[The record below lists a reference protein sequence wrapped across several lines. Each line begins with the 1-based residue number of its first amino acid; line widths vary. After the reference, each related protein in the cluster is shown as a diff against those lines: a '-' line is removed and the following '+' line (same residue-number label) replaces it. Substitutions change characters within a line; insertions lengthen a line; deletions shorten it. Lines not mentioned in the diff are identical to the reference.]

1 MDATIHMLCGVVC
14 VARTMV
20 DAVPLSVPMRST
32 DDVPFPLYRCTALQ
46 TGWWTRDRTRYHIDD
61 LEYIPLVVVR
71 TGTIP
76 MYRVMNR
83 VIREDTRTDAPKYL
97 YS

>member
-1 MDATIHMLCGVVC
+1 MDATIQMLCGGVVC

-32 DDVPFPLYRCTALQ
+32 DDVLFTVIYRCTALQ

-76 MYRVMNR
+76 M
-83 VIREDTRTDAPKYL
+83 
-97 YS
+97 

>member
-32 DDVPFPLYRCTALQ
+32 DDVLFTVLSPCTGVQHCRPGGGHGIGHAI
-46 TGWWTRDRTRYHIDD
+46 TSTT
-61 LEYIPLVVVR
+61 
-71 TGTIP
+71 
-76 MYRVMNR
+76 
-83 VIREDTRTDAPKYL
+83 
-97 YS
+97 